1 MRSARYLKR
10 VLIACAIAAAVA
22 PLFIFFLDIKSPL
35 LSPTILAALNL
46 VGWAVV
52 LFMVFENSQ
61 RLLRLNVRAKELG
74 VDPRLKA
81 SEELLEEVILELR
94 RKFLALSI
102 NSLLHKKVESAEEL
116 SQALERVVSR
126 GYELLKGTS
135 AELSLYDKSN
145 GLYNTSFLIGRP
157 FRRSAQAMLSESI
170 RDAQGESSLEV
181 IIQPVVF
188 AGEMIGTLRIALE
201 RGKIPSNLDR
211 EIAYLLASQAAVA
224 IANANYSKQLVR
236 LKSSS
241 DQMNAARTGFL
252 ANLSHEIRGPLGI
265 IINASE
271 LMLEGI
277 TGNVTPEQQK
287 TLGIVQSNG
296 KHLLELIND
305 VLDYSKVESGK
316 LYPKPV
322 EIVLDPFLKE
332 ITTIIRSQAVEKGHK
347 LNYKKS
353 EDGLAIRC
361 DKRHLRQMLINLLT
375 NAVKYTPD
383 GGIID
388 VWAERVTFGK
398 IRISVKDTGI
408 GIAEKDRSKVFAP
421 FERIDDE
428 YANSQIGTGL
438 GMPLT
443 KRLAEVNDGRI
454 DFESKP
460 GVGSVFFI
468 DFDGVEPPAFV
479 DDKSD
484 QKIKIDGKGDSILIV
499 QKDEGER
506 ELISKYL
513 ARQGFGIANAANKNE
528 ALEILGSRQVK
539 LVILDNSVV
548 DGLKENMIEALRK
561 TLKDNITPIV
571 LLSSRAFV
579 SDIRNF
585 IKEGVDRCLI
595 KPVPLAEM
603 AKICRDLIDGRSVA
617 TQFDIESE
625 PTNLKKPPVVQADSA
640 IKDIH

>member
-1 MRSARYLKR
+1 
-10 VLIACAIAAAVA
+10 
-22 PLFIFFLDIKSPL
+22 
-35 LSPTILAALNL
+35 
-46 VGWAVV
+46 
-52 LFMVFENSQ
+52 
-61 RLLRLNVRAKELG
+61 
-74 VDPRLKA
+74 
-81 SEELLEEVILELR
+81 
-94 RKFLALSI
+94 
-102 NSLLHKKVESAEEL
+102 
-116 SQALERVVSR
+116 
-126 GYELLKGTS
+126 
-135 AELSLYDKSN
+135 
-145 GLYNTSFLIGRP
+145 
-157 FRRSAQAMLSESI
+157 MLSESI